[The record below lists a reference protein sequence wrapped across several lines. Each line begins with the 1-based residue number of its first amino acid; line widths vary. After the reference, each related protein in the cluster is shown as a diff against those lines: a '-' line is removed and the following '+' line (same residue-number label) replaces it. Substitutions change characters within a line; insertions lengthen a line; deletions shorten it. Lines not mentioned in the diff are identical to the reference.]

1 MNKKYWIAL
10 LTAVLGIGCIYYF
23 MAVVYKGDNYRVIAG
38 AIVMLV
44 EMIVLLITGSILVS
58 ISKTKA
64 IGHGILIGSAITL
77 VIGFG
82 VCSSV

>member
-10 LTAVLGIGCIYYF
+10 LTALIGIGCIYYF
-23 MAVVYKGDNYRVIAG
+23 MAVVYKGDQYRIIGG
-38 AIVMLV
+38 AIVMAIEMLIMLV
-44 EMIVLLITGSILVS
+44 AGIILFN
-58 ISKTKA
+58 SKSTKA
-64 IGHGILIGSAITL
+64 IGQGILIGSAVTL